1 MNTSERLK
9 IARAERKAA
18 QRELK
23 EIRLIEMEK
32 EAAYQ
37 AGLELARMKLTPEQ
51 RKDILDRAEKRFD
64 SKYQMGHGN
73 A

>member
-23 EIRLIEMEK
+23 EQREIEAET

-37 AGLELARMKLTPEQ
+37 AGLEIARMKLTPEQ

-64 SKYQMGHGN
+64 SKYRLAH
-73 A
+73 